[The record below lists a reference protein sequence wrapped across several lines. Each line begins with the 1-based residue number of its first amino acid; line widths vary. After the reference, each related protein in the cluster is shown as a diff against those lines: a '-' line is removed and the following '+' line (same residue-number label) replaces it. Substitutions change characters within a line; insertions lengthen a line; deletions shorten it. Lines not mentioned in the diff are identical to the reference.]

1 MQRWKA
7 LFCLYIVHTV
17 AILPFHVY
25 RLLRHKTLFKPFS
38 SFSIA
43 HVMAG
48 NLLRSLSLLI
58 SFATKVNVFGKGG
71 ILFLAVL
78 LTLVYTSWHTEAVI
92 LPFRSS
98 FQAELLACPR
108 VPFSSKSL
116 SLSLIT
122 SFCKNS
128 LSFHRL
134 F

>member
-1 MQRWKA
+1 M
-7 LFCLYIVHTV
+7 
-17 AILPFHVY
+17 
-25 RLLRHKTLFKPFS
+25 
-38 SFSIA
+38 
-43 HVMAG
+43 
-48 NLLRSLSLLI
+48 SLLI

-78 LTLVYTSWHTEAVI
+78 ITLVNTSWHTEAVI

-108 VPFSSKSL
+108 VLFSSKSL

-128 LSFHRL
+128 LIFSSFVL
-134 F
+134 FLCIISFAMSIMFALFFAGIPSPSIDLNKTVPGQTSSKEFIKEETCS